1 MKNLE
6 KKNIIVTG
14 ASGGIGNAIIKKLNE
29 AGANILASGTR
40 IEKLEELKKNYE
52 NIKILKFD
60 ISQSDKIE
68 EFIENATNEL
78 GGSLDGIVN
87 NAGITQD
94 NLAIR
99 MNLDEW
105 QKVININL
113 TSTFLMS
120 KFAIKKMLKNK
131 SGKIVNITSVVGHT
145 GNLGQANYTASKAG
159 IVAMSKSLAIEYA
172 KKNININCISPGFI
186 KTAMTDKIDEKFKE
200 VIISKIPSARL
211 GEPDDI
217 ANAVLFLSSDQSD
230 YINGETLHV
239 NGGMYMAWQNS
250 FLNY

>member
-1 MKNLE
+1 MSNLK

-14 ASGGIGNAIIKKLNE
+14 ASGGIGNAIIKKLSE
-29 AGANILASGTR
+29 EGANILASGTK
-40 IEKLEELKKNYE
+40 IEKLEELKKNFE
-52 NIKILKFD
+52 GLKILKFD

-78 GGSLDGIVN
+78 GGSLDGLVN

-99 MNLDEW
+99 MSLDEW

-186 KTAMTDKIDEKFKE
+186 QTAMTDKIDDKFKE

-217 ANAVLFLSSDQSD
+217 ANAVLFLSSDQSN

-239 NGGMYMAWQNS
+239 NGGMYMA
-250 FLNY
+250 